1 MTAIGFVGLGMMGSA
16 MCRRLTETGA
26 TVLVHDLDRAR
37 VDAATEHGAV
47 AAGSTTAI
55 TENTDIVSICVP
67 AAVHVEAVLDQMIAA
82 ATERIEAKVAEGRID
97 ADRAAEILGRLED
110 RFTALLNRVP
120 GERAPA

>member
-55 TENTDIVSICVP
+55 AENTDICLLYTSD
-67 AAVHVEAVLDQMIAA
+67 AADE
-82 ATERIEAKVAEGRID
+82 
-97 ADRAAEILGRLED
+97 
-110 RFTALLNRVP
+110 
-120 GERAPA
+120 